1 MYRRIFKKGVNLH
14 MQNKNQLV
22 QPVLKWAG
30 GKRQLIK
37 EISKY
42 IPKSF
47 TTYYE
52 PFIGGGAVLFYLQ
65 PKKAVINDF
74 NFELINLYTVIRD
87 NVDELI
93 LNLQQHKNE
102 EEYFYYIR
110 GLDRNDEF
118 NSLSNIQRASRTI
131 YLNKTCYNGLFR
143 VNSSGEFNTPF
154 GKYKNPNIVNEI
166 TLRAVSN
173 YLKKNDVKMLNG
185 DFEEALKGIR
195 KGSFVYFDPPYHP
208 ISDSSSF
215 TGYTLDG
222 FGKEEQVRLKKLCD
236 KLTEKGIKFLLSNST
251 APLILD
257 LYKDYKIEYVG
268 ANRSINSVGGK
279 RGEINEV
286 LVMNYEFDREKM
298 GTDI

>member
-1 MYRRIFKKGVNLH
+1 MQKKNP
-14 MQNKNQLV
+14 LV

-30 GKRQLIK
+30 GKRQLLP

-42 IPKSF
+42 IPKKI

-52 PFIGGGAVLFYLQ
+52 PFLGGGAVLFHLQ
-65 PKKAVINDF
+65 HKKAVINDF
-74 NFELINLYTVIRD
+74 NTELINMYNVIKY
-87 NVDELI
+87 NLEELI
-93 LNLQQHKNE
+93 EDLEKHKNE

-110 GLDRNDEF
+110 ALDRTIEF
-118 NSLSNIQRASRTI
+118 NNLTNVQKASRII

-166 TLRAVSN
+166 TLRAVSK
-173 YLKKNDVKMLNG
+173 YLNDNDVTLLNG
-185 DFEEALKGIR
+185 DFEDALKNIR
-195 KGSFVYFDPPYHP
+195 KGSFVYFDPPYYP

-222 FGKEEQVRLKKLCD
+222 FSKEDQERLKKLCD
-236 KLTEKGIKFLLSNST
+236 KLTAKGVKFLLSNSS
-251 APLILD
+251 APFILD
-257 LYKDYKIEYVG
+257 LYKDYKVELVN
-268 ANRSINSVGGK
+268 ATRSINSNGAK

-286 LVMNYEFDREKM
+286 LVRNYELD
-298 GTDI
+298 